1 MKVWKGAWE
10 FLAARYSV
18 YLLLL
23 VQQFTCFYW
32 YTSTDTDGVQAGRPL
47 VPVFGDIT
55 IEVASILKMSDAAEE
70 VASKVPSLLA
80 LLVQTLSDYL
90 LYCKARR
97 LRARCEVYL
106 LY

>member
-1 MKVWKGAWE
+1 MGVSSGQVLSL
-10 FLAARYSV
+10 LAFTGTTV

-23 VQQFTCFYW
+23 VQQFICFYW

-47 VPVFGDIT
+47 VPVFGDFT

-80 LLVQTLSDYL
+80 LLAASV
-90 LYCKARR
+90 
-97 LRARCEVYL
+97 
-106 LY
+106 